1 MPVRR
6 FRSHEEARRALWMD
20 PGDPGLPG
28 RIRRL
33 WERSRKLAPLGI
45 PRGLRKF
52 RSIEEA
58 NAEREAWVR
67 RRVRR
72 IRERHRSGP
81 AGSGSQGS
89 SGSSVTG

>member
-1 MPVRR
+1 MPLQR

-20 PGDPGLPG
+20 ATDPALPG

-33 WERSRKLAPLGI
+33 WERSRRLAPLEI

-67 RRVRR
+67 RRVER
-72 IRERHRSGP
+72 IRARH
-81 AGSGSQGS
+81 GSG
-89 SGSSVTG
+89 TPD

>member
-6 FRSHEEARRALWMD
+6 FRSLREARQALWIDAAD
-20 PGDPGLPG
+20 PDLPG

-33 WERSRKLAPLGI
+33 WARSRRLAPLGI

-52 RSIEEA
+52 RTIEEA

-72 IRERHRSGP
+72 IRT
-81 AGSGSQGS
+81 ASQEIQGQ
-89 SGSSVTG
+89 